1 MVRWIACL
9 SAWAKTWPPGEN
21 ARSAGGQVCS
31 SLLRSA
37 ACRYRRSE
45 TVWSVSSRIGA
56 GSCCRRRSSRTTV
69 LTCWFRWGAG
79 SLISPSISSA
89 PIPTLGDSV
98 VCLLAHRRWE
108 LLSACAA
115 GRVRSSLLRSAARRY
130 RRSETLRW
138 PLVSVSVSDLVVS
151 IASPHDAAAMVEV
164 IHSAFA
170 ARPPIDPP
178 SSAIDETAETLAAS
192 LQHGAGIFARVGGRP
207 AGVIV
212 VLPGSDGVA
221 TFSRVSVH
229 PDLQRH
235 GIASAM
241 VTAAEELAAI
251 RGFQRVELFTRAEF
265 PEFLGFWQH
274 RGFVVER
281 VVPHGMI
288 LTKLLPLVIKV
299 PTSADMVRL
308 GERLARLLE
317 SGDVI
322 IAGGDLGAGKT
333 TLTQGIGRGLG
344 SEGPI
349 ISPTF
354 VLSRIHPSAIG
365 RPTLMHVDA
374 YRLSS
379 SYELDD
385 LDLDAAVAD
394 AVTVVEWGQG
404 IAEGLSEDRLEI
416 DVWTS
421 PADVSAVG
429 DDSERLVTV
438 RGVGARWR
446 GVDLGVLRDHDH

>member
-1 MVRWIACL
+1 
-9 SAWAKTWPPGEN
+9 
-21 ARSAGGQVCS
+21 
-31 SLLRSA
+31 
-37 ACRYRRSE
+37 
-45 TVWSVSSRIGA
+45 
-56 GSCCRRRSSRTTV
+56 
-69 LTCWFRWGAG
+69 
-79 SLISPSISSA
+79 
-89 PIPTLGDSV
+89 
-98 VCLLAHRRWE
+98 
-108 LLSACAA
+108 
-115 GRVRSSLLRSAARRY
+115 
-130 RRSETLRW
+130 
-138 PLVSVSVSDLVVS
+138 
-151 IASPHDAAAMVEV
+151 MVEV
-164 IHSAFA
+164 IHSAFG
-170 ARPPIDPP
+170 ARPPVDPP
-178 SSAIDETAETLAAS
+178 STAIDETAETLTAS
-192 LQHGAGIFARVGGRP
+192 LRRGTGIFAQVGGRP

-212 VLPGSDGVA
+212 VLPGAGGVA

-251 RGFQRVELFTRAEF
+251 EGFQQVELLTRAEF
-265 PEFLGFWQH
+265 PEFLAFWQH
-274 RGFVVER
+274 RGFVLDR
-281 VVPHGMI
+281 VVPHGVI
-288 LTKLLPLVIKV
+288 LTKALPLVIKV

-308 GERLARLLE
+308 GERLADLLE

-344 SEGPI
+344 SQGPI

-374 YRLSS
+374 YRLST

-385 LDLDAAVAD
+385 LDLDAAVANSI
-394 AVTVVEWGQG
+394 TVVEWGQG

-416 DVWTS
+416 DVWTAA
-421 PADVSAVG
+421 ADVSTVG

-438 RGVGARWR
+438 RGVGARWH
-446 GVDLGVLRDHDH
+446 GVDLGVLRGDDRE

>member
-1 MVRWIACL
+1 
-9 SAWAKTWPPGEN
+9 
-21 ARSAGGQVCS
+21 
-31 SLLRSA
+31 
-37 ACRYRRSE
+37 
-45 TVWSVSSRIGA
+45 
-56 GSCCRRRSSRTTV
+56 
-69 LTCWFRWGAG
+69 
-79 SLISPSISSA
+79 
-89 PIPTLGDSV
+89 
-98 VCLLAHRRWE
+98 
-108 LLSACAA
+108 
-115 GRVRSSLLRSAARRY
+115 
-130 RRSETLRW
+130 
-138 PLVSVSVSDLVVS
+138 VSVTVSDLVVS
-151 IASPHDAAAMVEV
+151 IASPQDAAAMVEV
-164 IHSAFA
+164 IHSAFG
-170 ARPPIDPP
+170 ARPPVDPP
-178 SSAIDETAETLAAS
+178 STAIDETAETLAAS
-192 LQHGAGIFARVGGRP
+192 LQRGAGIFAQVGGSP

-212 VLPGSDGVA
+212 VLPGADGVA

-251 RGFQRVELFTRAEF
+251 QGFQQVELLTRAEF
-265 PEFLGFWQH
+265 PEFLAFWQH
-274 RGFVVER
+274 RGFLVDR
-281 VVPHGMI
+281 VVPHGAI
-288 LTKLLPLVIKV
+288 LTKALPLVIKV

-308 GERLARLLE
+308 GERLADLLE
-317 SGDVI
+317 GGDVI

-374 YRLSS
+374 YRLST

-394 AVTVVEWGQG
+394 SITVVEWGQG

-416 DVWTS
+416 DVWTA
-421 PADVSAVG
+421 PADVSTVG

-438 RGVGARWR
+438 RGVGARWH
-446 GVDLGVLRDHDH
+446 GVDLGVLQGDDRE

>member
-1 MVRWIACL
+1 
-9 SAWAKTWPPGEN
+9 
-21 ARSAGGQVCS
+21 
-31 SLLRSA
+31 
-37 ACRYRRSE
+37 
-45 TVWSVSSRIGA
+45 
-56 GSCCRRRSSRTTV
+56 
-69 LTCWFRWGAG
+69 
-79 SLISPSISSA
+79 
-89 PIPTLGDSV
+89 
-98 VCLLAHRRWE
+98 
-108 LLSACAA
+108 
-115 GRVRSSLLRSAARRY
+115 
-130 RRSETLRW
+130 
-138 PLVSVSVSDLVVS
+138 VSVSVSDLVVS

-164 IHSAFA
+164 IHSAFG
-170 ARPPIDPP
+170 ARPAVDPP
-178 SSAIDETAETLAAS
+178 STAIDETAETLAAS
-192 LQHGAGIFARVGGRP
+192 LQRGAGIFAQVGGRP
-207 AGVIV
+207 AGGIVI
-212 VLPGSDGVA
+212 LPGGDGVA

-251 RGFQRVELFTRAEF
+251 QGFQQVELLTRAEF
-265 PEFLGFWQH
+265 PEFLAFWQH
-274 RGFVVER
+274 RGFVVDR
-281 VVPHGMI
+281 AVPHGVI
-288 LTKLLPLVIKV
+288 LTKVLPLVIKV
-299 PTSADMVRL
+299 RTSEDMVRL

-317 SGDVI
+317 PGDVI

-344 SEGPI
+344 SDGPI

-374 YRLSS
+374 YRLST

-394 AVTVVEWGQG
+394 SITVVEWGQG

-421 PADVSAVG
+421 PADFSAVG
-429 DDSERLVTV
+429 DDSERLVTF
-438 RGVGARWR
+438 RAVGGRWH
-446 GVDLGVLRDHDH
+446 GMDLGVLRGDDHE